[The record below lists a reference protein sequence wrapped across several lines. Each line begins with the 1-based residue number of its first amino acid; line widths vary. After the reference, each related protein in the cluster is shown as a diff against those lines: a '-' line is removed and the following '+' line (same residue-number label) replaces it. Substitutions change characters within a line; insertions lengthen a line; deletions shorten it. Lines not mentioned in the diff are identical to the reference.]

1 MAKLVRPLTD
11 TEIRNSKAQVKEY
24 VIYDGNNLTLSI
36 RPSGKKVW
44 LFTYKRPFTKKR
56 TKITIG
62 QYPTITL
69 AQARAKRE
77 DFNSLLSQDIDPL
90 EYRDEQQRKGI
101 EEAENTLKS
110 IAKKWIEVK
119 ESEVSKD
126 YANDIWRSLELHIFP
141 IIGNMPVTR
150 IKATHAISAIK
161 PIAAKGNLET
171 VKRVC
176 QRINEVM
183 YYAVNTGMI
192 EANPLAKISVAFASP
207 KKKNMPSIRPE
218 ELPTFMRA
226 LSRASISHITR
237 CMIEWQLHTITR
249 PTETAGARWEEID
262 WDEKLWKIPAS
273 RMKGKESKKR
283 EHHIPLTLQ
292 TLNLL
297 SELKEI
303 SGHRE
308 FIFPGDRNPNTHAN
322 SQTANQAIKR
332 MGYGGILVSHGL
344 RSIASTTLN
353 EQGFDPFVIES
364 ALAHVDPNEVRRAY
378 NRATYLEKRRE
389 LMAWWSQHV
398 DEAIFSP
405 HPQK

>member
-1 MAKLVRPLTD
+1 M
-11 TEIRNSKAQVKEY
+11 
-24 VIYDGNNLTLSI
+24 
-36 RPSGKKVW
+36 
-44 LFTYKRPFTKKR
+44 
-56 TKITIG
+56 TIG

-69 AQARAKRE
+69 AQARTKRE

-90 EYRDEQQRKGI
+90 EYRYEQQRKGV

-110 IAKKWIEVK
+110 IAEKWIEVK
-119 ESEVSKD
+119 ASEVSKD

-171 VKRVC
+171 VKRVY

-192 EANPLAKISVAFASP
+192 EANPLAKISAAFACP
-207 KKKNMPSIRPE
+207 KKKNMPSIKPE

-283 EHHIPLTLQ
+283 EHQIPLTLQ

-389 LMAWWSQHV
+389 LMTWWSQHI
-398 DEAIFSP
+398 DKALYSP
-405 HPQK
+405 RH

>member
-1 MAKLVRPLTD
+1 MAKLVKPLTD
-11 TEIRNSKAQVKEY
+11 TEIRNSKPKVKEY
-24 VIYDGNNLTLSI
+24 VLYDGNNLTLSV

-44 LFTYKRPFTKKR
+44 LYTYKRPFTKKR

-69 AQARAKRE
+69 AQARNKRE
-77 DFNSLLSQDIDPL
+77 DFNSLLSLDIDPL
-90 EYRDEQQRKGI
+90 EHRHDQQRKGI

-110 IAKKWIEVK
+110 IAKKWIAVK
-119 ESEVSKD
+119 TSEVSKD

-141 IIGNMPVTR
+141 AIGSMPIAR

-183 YYAVNTGMI
+183 FYAVNTGVI
-192 EANPLAKISVAFASP
+192 EANPLAKISAAFASP
-207 KKKNMPSIRPE
+207 KKKNMPSIKPE

-249 PTETAGARWEEID
+249 PNETAGARWEEID

-308 FIFPGDRNPNTHAN
+308 FIFPGDRKPSTHAN

-332 MGYGGILVSHGL
+332 MGYEGILVSHGL

-389 LMAWWSQHV
+389 LMTWWSQHI
-398 DEAIFSP
+398 DKALYSP
-405 HPQK
+405 RH